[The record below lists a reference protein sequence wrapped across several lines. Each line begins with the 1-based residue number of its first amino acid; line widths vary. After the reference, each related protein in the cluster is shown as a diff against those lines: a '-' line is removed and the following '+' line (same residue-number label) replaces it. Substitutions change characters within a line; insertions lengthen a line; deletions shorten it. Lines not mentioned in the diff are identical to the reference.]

1 MKTHTK
7 NIHIHECT
15 RLISQCRHAQVNTNT
30 TWCRSVNQ
38 TSTDRMSSVQQR
50 GRGRL
55 EFPSDTHCR
64 FESLYK
70 APWNE
75 HTHTHTR
82 ANSCS
87 FQCYY
92 CTQVQEK
99 KQYQAKRPILVKK
112 KSRENVIM
120 CCVSTKQTFVAMLH
134 THTLSLAYVYGRQ
147 KCALSALVQR
157 FVYKLV
163 TF

>member
-1 MKTHTK
+1 MWTFRVQMPQCCLFIGRKTNNTKYSKGTFNTDGPIPLLTPKNDTQLRMDQNTHKKHT
-7 NIHIHECT
+7 HLHECT

-75 HTHTHTR
+75 HTHTRAHTYTHT
-82 ANSCS
+82 AVVSNAIIAPK
-87 FQCYY
+87 F
-92 CTQVQEK
+92 
-99 KQYQAKRPILVKK
+99 KK
-112 KSRENVIM
+112 KSN
-120 CCVSTKQTFVAMLH
+120 TKQRDP
-134 THTLSLAYVYGRQ
+134 Y
-147 KCALSALVQR
+147 
-157 FVYKLV
+157 
-163 TF
+163 

>member
-1 MKTHTK
+1 MNSLLTHTVGLNPFIK
-7 NIHIHECT
+7 RHE
-15 RLISQCRHAQVNTNT
+15 TN
-30 TWCRSVNQ
+30 
-38 TSTDRMSSVQQR
+38 
-50 GRGRL
+50 
-55 EFPSDTHCR
+55 
-64 FESLYK
+64 
-70 APWNE
+70 
-75 HTHTHTR
+75 THTR
-82 ANSCS
+82 THAQTAVVSNAIIAPK
-87 FQCYY
+87 FKK
-92 CTQVQEK
+92 K